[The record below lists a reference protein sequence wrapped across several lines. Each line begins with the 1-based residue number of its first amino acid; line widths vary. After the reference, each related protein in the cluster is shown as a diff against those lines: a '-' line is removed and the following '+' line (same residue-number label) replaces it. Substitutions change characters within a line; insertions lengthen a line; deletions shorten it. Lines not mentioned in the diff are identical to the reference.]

1 MQKYLTTA
9 IICLIIFFSNV
20 DGAAQP
26 LKRSCA
32 DFSAKGTPVVRRV
45 IYDGNDQPYNVL
57 CVYQGVD
64 VYTMI
69 ESFNKTNSLD
79 ANIAAS
85 FSVDNPVNQDVA
97 DNKAFPIDLYRLS
110 KDRMKYLADR
120 STFIWSSCDVIT
132 NPNNTFNPLSV
143 GTDYI
148 ISSLN
153 ADSRK
158 LLFDT
163 AFVHNGI
170 NNCMTVRGMLFG
182 EYFDDKSIPFYSK
195 SNVHFHSS
203 IDEST
208 DLCGKHN
215 FNFITNPVDSAQCGV
230 RDYPPNA
237 PASVNVFGSYNK
249 CTSQFA
255 CAKNDNSIT
264 TWWLG
269 APMPGT
275 S

>member
-1 MQKYLTTA
+1 M
-9 IICLIIFFSNV
+9 
-20 DGAAQP
+20 
-26 LKRSCA
+26 KRSCA
-32 DFSAKGTPVVRRV
+32 DFVASGTTLVRRV
-45 IYDGNDQPYNVL
+45 IYDANDQPYNVL
-57 CVYQGVD
+57 CLYQGVD

-85 FSVDNPVNQDVA
+85 FAVDHPINQDVA
-97 DNKAFPIDLYRLS
+97 NGSPFPVDLYRLS

-132 NPNNTFNPLSV
+132 HPDNTFNPLSV
-143 GTDYI
+143 GKDYI
-148 ISSLN
+148 ISTLN
-153 ADSRK
+153 SDSRK

-163 AFVHNGI
+163 AHVHDGI
-170 NNCMTVRGMLFG
+170 NNCVKVSGMLFDNF
-182 EYFDDKSIPFYSK
+182 FDNKAIPFYSK
-195 SNVHFHSS
+195 ANVHFHSS

-208 DLCGKHN
+208 DLCDKYD
-215 FNFITNPVDSAQCGV
+215 FNFITNPVASAQCGV
-230 RDYPPNA
+230 RDFPANA

-249 CTSQFA
+249 CTTDFT
-255 CAKNDNSIT
+255 CAKHDSSIT

-269 APMPGT
+269 GPMPGT